1 MRSWWRHGGGWP
13 RLRLRT
19 RRCTSKRSRADLH
32 SNLHGGGCSAAGAGG
47 EAPRRDGARKP
58 QVPAKRSADAAAG
71 PRRDRPPITANPAA
85 AGTANPPH
93 QRLRPERAAA
103 LPSPCGAREPGNSD
117 ERCSDGDD
125 CKSEESG
132 GSGRNDDCCHRSHK
146 GGKVLCCSGV
156 VCYRAWHALCLP
168 ADAMDTTGTGDD
180 WEVPGLQGEFRVDL
194 FCNPLKR
201 RGRGRPKQARLGHA
215 PHIASKANGLLCV
228 RPPQAWSGETKCS
241 WWSVWSA
248 RVTP

>member
-58 QVPAKRSADAAAG
+58 QVPAKRCADAAAG

-168 ADAMDTTGTGDD
+168 AVAMDTTGTGDD
-180 WEVPGLQGEFRVDL
+180 WEMPGLQGEFRAAQEAW
-194 FCNPLKR
+194 P
-201 RGRGRPKQARLGHA
+201 
-215 PHIASKANGLLCV
+215 
-228 RPPQAWSGETKCS
+228 RPPKAGAIGACPAYRLKSQWAALRAPATGLVGGDQMLLLECLERPSY
-241 WWSVWSA
+241 SVSV
-248 RVTP
+248 RLP